1 MAAILALGNRE
12 KKNNED
18 WKHIPL
24 QLSFISFSCSK
35 VRHYIRSQ
43 EVVASRCVCYVA
55 FETEGSILQAQE
67 KKTHSLSMS
76 FKSTKAKNDFGRDH
90 RTPLACS
97 SCFTVQLPCIARRVA
112 VAMNHR
118 FSETVPSAQGL
129 CQTLSVSQASL
140 PFDSS
145 AAAAAERR
153 EKRGPSALRDNIIAP
168 TGRVCVRESKSRCAG
183 ALHGCEG
190 EKCTHWWPWGESAVM
205 HLNAPSAA
213 QEKMNPGRE
222 SARAFLKVTGAWLLF
237 ERPRQL

>member
-43 EVVASRCVCYVA
+43 EVVASRCVCCVA

-145 AAAAAERR
+145 AAAAAAAERR

-168 TGRVCVRESKSRCAG
+168 TDGHGDRG
-183 ALHGCEG
+183 A
-190 EKCTHWWPWGESAVM
+190 SAYASQSLGVLV
-205 HLNAPSAA
+205 HC
-213 QEKMNPGRE
+213 
-222 SARAFLKVTGAWLLF
+222 TGAKGRSVPTDGH
-237 ERPRQL
+237 EVNQQSCT